1 MISLFK
7 FLMGTNCRVATFC
20 PLLRLV
26 WTSFFLPY
34 PKFSTYVR
42 TSALFGFRK
51 KKNPQ
56 LSLLCLGFLWGT
68 ISVVEKKKSYL
79 NSRSLT
85 WCDNFG
91 HSVKR
96 FFFFPSFI
104 FWEHKGKRFPREGCI
119 PLYHQGWEEEWGC
132 GGFTLTCSGA
142 WFRVECTVS
151 CSRSSAFISQHALKF
166 LGLRYAK

>member
-7 FLMGTNCRVATFC
+7 FLMGTSCRVATFC

-26 WTSFFLPY
+26 WTSFFLLY

-51 KKNPQ
+51 KKPSAFSAVFRIPMRNY
-56 LSLLCLGFLWGT
+56 
-68 ISVVEKKKSYL
+68 ISGWEKKSYL

-91 HSVKR
+91 RSVKR
-96 FFFFPSFI
+96 FFFFSVI
-104 FWEHKGKRFPREGCI
+104 HILGA
-119 PLYHQGWEEEWGC
+119 QGEE
-132 GGFTLTCSGA
+132 
-142 WFRVECTVS
+142 
-151 CSRSSAFISQHALKF
+151 ISQRRLYSLVPSR
-166 LGLRYAK
+166 LGRGVGLWRLHFDLQWGLVSGGMHCQL